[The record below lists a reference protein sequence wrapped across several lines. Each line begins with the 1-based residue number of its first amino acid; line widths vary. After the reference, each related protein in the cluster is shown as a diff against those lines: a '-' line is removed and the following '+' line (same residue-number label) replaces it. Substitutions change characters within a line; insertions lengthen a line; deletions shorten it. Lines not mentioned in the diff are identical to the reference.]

1 MVSAQDVDRIFLQA
15 VLSRGI
21 LSAEL
26 AKVLWE
32 KSVSIVN
39 SKKQCF
45 FLVTLTLI
53 KFACL
58 ASNDTLHIPFSN
70 NADAWNSFVTKINK
84 TLDKLDL
91 EFRLLRDELSGREM
105 YALVCSHPSFA

>member
-1 MVSAQDVDRIFLQA
+1 MLLAYFFDPPDWKVDCGKSASTASTRILISSIMVSAQDVDRIFLQA

-39 SKKQCF
+39 SKKAL
-45 FLVTLTLI
+45 FL
-53 KFACL
+53 FGNA
-58 ASNDTLHIPFSN
+58 LH
-70 NADAWNSFVTKINK
+70 
-84 TLDKLDL
+84 
-91 EFRLLRDELSGREM
+91 
-105 YALVCSHPSFA
+105 

>member
-32 KSVSIVN
+32 KSISIVN
-39 SKKQCF
+39 GKSTF
-45 FLVTLTLI
+45 F
-53 KFACL
+53 FGSA
-58 ASNDTLHIPFSN
+58 LH
-70 NADAWNSFVTKINK
+70 
-84 TLDKLDL
+84 
-91 EFRLLRDELSGREM
+91 
-105 YALVCSHPSFA
+105 